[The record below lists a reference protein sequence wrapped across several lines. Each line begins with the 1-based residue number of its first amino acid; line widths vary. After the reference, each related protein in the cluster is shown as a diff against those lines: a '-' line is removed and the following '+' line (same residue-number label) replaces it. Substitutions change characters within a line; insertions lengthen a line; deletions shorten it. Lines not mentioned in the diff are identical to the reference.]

1 MIRAALF
8 AFACCLPVS
17 ACTQFPE
24 LDASVPDAAE
34 NAAYPELVPV
44 ESLLGPDRF
53 DPAENDETADRIENR
68 TRSLQARAE
77 RLRQRNADGN

>member
-1 MIRAALF
+1 MIRFAMFAL
-8 AFACCLPVS
+8 ACCLTVS

-24 LDASVPDAAE
+24 LDDAVPETAE
-34 NAAYPELVPV
+34 NAGYPELVPV

-53 DPAENDETADRIENR
+53 DPTQNDETADRIENR